1 MPDTQAAKV
10 HDNLQ
15 VITEALDS
23 GEMQRAARILDAF
36 HPAEIGHLL
45 ESLPLSQRMF
55 IWNLL
60 DHDDDGEIL
69 LNVGD
74 EVRNG
79 LIETMDKQQ
88 LLSATEGLDVD
99 DLADLLA
106 DLPQAVM
113 QSALQNMDSNDR
125 QRLESVLSFD
135 EDSAGGLMNTD
146 TITVRK
152 DVTLDVVLRYLRI
165 RQNIPEHTDRLFVV
179 DRYENYIGTLQL
191 SDVLTNDP
199 TFLVRDV
206 MDSELEAIPV
216 TATDNEV
223 ALTFENLDLVSAPV
237 IDEHNRLLG
246 RITIDDVVDVIREEG
261 EHSMM
266 SMAGLTE
273 DEDLF
278 APVTKSTRRRA
289 LWLGVNM
296 ATAFL
301 AAWVISLFQD
311 TLEQI
316 IVLAVLI
323 PVVASMGG
331 IAGSQTLT
339 LVIRGLAL
347 NQIGKS
353 NSKILLLK
361 EFAIGILN
369 GLFWAIIVAL
379 IAVLW
384 FHDLQLGY
392 IIGLAMVANLV
403 CAGLAGVLIPIALRR
418 LDIDPALAGGVML
431 TTITDVVGIFA
442 FLGLATWLLL

>member
-1 MPDTQAAKV
+1 MPESQAAKA

-15 VITEALDS
+15 VIADALDS

-45 ESLPLSQRMF
+45 ESLPQSQRMF
-55 IWNLL
+55 IWNML

-74 EVRNG
+74 EVRSG
-79 LIETMDKQQ
+79 LIQTMNKDQ

-125 QRLESVLSFD
+125 RRLESVLSFD

-179 DRYENYIGTLQL
+179 DRYEHYIGTLPL
-191 SDVLTNDP
+191 SEVLTNDP

-216 TATDNEV
+216 TATDSEV

-237 IDEHNRLLG
+237 VDEHNRLLG

-278 APVTKSTRRRA
+278 APVAKSTRRRA

-301 AAWVISLFQD
+301 AAWVISLFQS

-353 NSKILLLK
+353 NSRILLFK

-369 GLFWAIIVAL
+369 GLFWAIVVAA
-379 IAVLW
+379 IAIFW
-384 FHDLQLGY
+384 FGDQQLGY
-392 IIGLAMVANLV
+392 IIGLAMIANLI

-418 LDIDPALAGGVML
+418 MGIDPALAGGVML

-442 FLGLATWLLL
+442 FLGLATWLML

>member
-1 MPDTQAAKV
+1 MPDTQATNV
-10 HDNLQ
+10 RDNLQ
-15 VITEALDS
+15 VISEALDS
-23 GEMQRAARILDAF
+23 GEMQHAARILNAF

-45 ESLPLSQRMF
+45 ESLPQSQRMF
-55 IWNLL
+55 IWNML
-60 DHDDDGEIL
+60 DHDEDGEIL
-69 LNVGD
+69 LNVVD
-74 EVRNG
+74 EVRAG
-79 LIETMDKQQ
+79 LIENMDKEQ
-88 LLSATEGLDVD
+88 LISATEGLDVD

-113 QSALQNMDSNDR
+113 QTALNNMDSNDR

-146 TITVRK
+146 TVTVRK
-152 DVTLDVVLRYLRI
+152 DVNIEVVLRYLRA
-165 RQNIPEHTDRLFVV
+165 RQQLPKHTDSLFVV
-179 DRYENYIGTLQL
+179 DRYENYIGTLSL
-191 SDVLTNDP
+191 SAILTKDP
-199 TFLVRDV
+199 ACLVSDLMENEV
-206 MDSELEAIPV
+206 EPILV
-216 TATDNEV
+216 TATANEV
-223 ALTFENLDLVSAPV
+223 ALTFENLDLISAPV
-237 IDEHNRLLG
+237 VDEDNRLLG
-246 RITIDDVVDVIREEG
+246 RITVDDVVDVIREEG

-301 AAWVISLFQD
+301 AAWVISLFRE
-311 TLEQI
+311 TLEQL

-347 NQIGKS
+347 NQIGKA
-353 NSKILLLK
+353 NSKILLLR

-369 GLFWAIIVAL
+369 GIFWAVIVGL
-379 IAVLW
+379 IAILW
-384 FHDLQLGY
+384 FNDVELGY
-392 IIGLAMVANLV
+392 IIALAMLANLV
-403 CAGLAGVLIPIALRR
+403 CAGLAGVLIPIALRKMN
-418 LDIDPALAGGVML
+418 IDPALAGGVML

-442 FLGLATWLLL
+442 FLGLATWLLI

>member
-1 MPDTQAAKV
+1 MPETQTAKA

-15 VITEALDS
+15 VITDALDS
-23 GEMQRAARILDAF
+23 GEMQRAARILDSF

-45 ESLPLSQRMF
+45 ESLPQSQRMF
-55 IWNLL
+55 IWNML

-69 LNVGD
+69 LNVGE
-74 EVRNG
+74 EVRSG
-79 LIETMDKQQ
+79 LIQTMDKEQ
-88 LLSATEGLDVD
+88 LISATEGLDVD

-125 QRLESVLSFD
+125 YRLESVLSFD

-165 RQNIPEHTDRLFVV
+165 RQNIPDHTDRLFVV
-179 DRYENYIGTLQL
+179 DRYEHYIGMLPLATVLTHDPTSL
-191 SDVLTNDP
+191 VSDVMEGKVEPIL
-199 TFLVRDV
+199 
-206 MDSELEAIPV
+206 
-216 TATDNEV
+216 ATSPANEV

-301 AAWVISLFQD
+301 AAWVISLFQS

-369 GLFWAIIVAL
+369 GLFWAAVVAL

-384 FHDLQLGY
+384 FDDLQLGY
-392 IIGLAMVANLV
+392 IIGLAMIANLV
-403 CAGLAGVLIPIALRR
+403 CAGLAGVLIPIVLRR
-418 LDIDPALAGGVML
+418 IGIDPALAGGVML

>member
-1 MPDTQAAKV
+1 MPDTQAAKT

-15 VITEALDS
+15 VITDALDS

-55 IWNLL
+55 IWNML

-74 EVRNG
+74 EVRSG
-79 LIETMDKQQ
+79 LIQTMNKDQ

-106 DLPQAVM
+106 DLPHAVM

-125 QRLESVLSFD
+125 HRLESVLSFD

-179 DRYENYIGTLQL
+179 DRYEHYIGTLPL
-191 SDVLTNDP
+191 SKVLTNDP
-199 TFLVRDV
+199 TLLVRDV
-206 MDSELEAIPV
+206 MDKELEAIPV

-237 IDEHNRLLG
+237 VDEHNRLLG

-278 APVTKSTRRRA
+278 APVAKSTRRRA

-301 AAWVISLFQD
+301 AAWVISLFQS

-353 NSKILLLK
+353 NSKILLFK
-361 EFAIGILN
+361 EFSIGILN
-369 GLFWAIIVAL
+369 GLFWAIVVAA
-379 IAVLW
+379 IAIFW
-384 FHDLQLGY
+384 FGDRELGY
-392 IIGLAMVANLV
+392 IIGLAMIANLV

-418 LDIDPALAGGVML
+418 MGIDPALAGGVML

>member
-1 MPDTQAAKV
+1 MPDTQAAKA

-15 VITEALDS
+15 VIADALDS

-45 ESLPLSQRMF
+45 ESLPQSQRMF
-55 IWNLL
+55 IWNMI

-74 EVRNG
+74 EVRSG

-125 QRLESVLSFD
+125 RRLESVLSFD

-179 DRYENYIGTLQL
+179 DRYEHYIGTLPL
-191 SDVLTNDP
+191 SEVLTNDP

-237 IDEHNRLLG
+237 VDEQNRLLG

-289 LWLGVNM
+289 LWLGINLG
-296 ATAFL
+296 TAFL
-301 AAWVISLFQD
+301 AAWVISLFQS

-369 GLFWAIIVAL
+369 GLFWAIVVAL

-384 FHDLQLGY
+384 FDDIQLGY
-392 IIGLAMVANLV
+392 IIGLAMIANLI
-403 CAGLAGVLIPIALRR
+403 CAGLAGVLIPIVLRR
-418 LDIDPALAGGVML
+418 IGIDPALAGGVML

>member
-1 MPDTQAAKV
+1 MPDTQPTTV
-10 HDNLQ
+10 RDNLQ

-23 GEMQRAARILDAF
+23 GEMQRAGHILNAF

-45 ESLPLSQRMF
+45 ESLPQSQRMF
-55 IWNLL
+55 IWNML
-60 DHDDDGEIL
+60 DHDEDGEIL

-74 EVRNG
+74 EVRSG
-79 LIETMDKQQ
+79 LIENMNKEQ
-88 LLSATEGLDVD
+88 LISATEGLDVD

-113 QSALQNMDSNDR
+113 QTALNNMDSNDR

-135 EDSAGGLMNTD
+135 EDSAGGLMDTD
-146 TITVRK
+146 TVTVRK
-152 DVTLDVVLRYLRI
+152 DVNLDVVLRYLRA
-165 RQNIPEHTDRLFVV
+165 RGNLPDHTDRLFVV
-179 DRYENYIGTLQL
+179 DRYEHYIGTLPL
-191 SDVLTNDP
+191 AAVLTKDPAWLVSDVMEDGVEPILVTNP
-199 TFLVRDV
+199 
-206 MDSELEAIPV
+206 AH
-216 TATDNEV
+216 EV
-223 ALTFENLDLVSAPV
+223 AQTFENLDLISAPV
-237 IDEHNRLLG
+237 IDEENKLLG
-246 RITIDDVVDVIREEG
+246 RITVDDVVDVIREEG

-278 APVTKSTRRRA
+278 APVTKSARRRA

-311 TLEQI
+311 TLEQL
-316 IVLAVLI
+316 IVLAILI

-347 NQIGKS
+347 DQIGKA
-353 NSKILLLK
+353 NSKILLLR

-369 GLFWAIIVAL
+369 GMFWAIIVAL
-379 IAVLW
+379 IAILW
-384 FHDLQLGY
+384 FNDMQLGY
-392 IIGLAMVANLV
+392 IIALAMLANLI
-403 CAGLAGVLIPIALRR
+403 CAGLAGVLIPIALRG
-418 LDIDPALAGGVML
+418 LGIDPALAGGVML

>member
-1 MPDTQAAKV
+1 MPDSQTAKAYE
-10 HDNLQ
+10 NLQ
-15 VITEALDS
+15 VITDALES

-45 ESLPLSQRMF
+45 ESLPQSQRMF
-55 IWNLL
+55 IWNMIN
-60 DHDDDGEIL
+60 HEDDGEIL

-79 LIETMDKQQ
+79 LIQAMNKEQ
-88 LLSATEGLDVD
+88 LISATEGLDVD

-125 QRLESVLSFD
+125 RRLESVLSFD

-152 DVTLDVVLRYLRI
+152 DVTLDVVLRYLRT
-165 RQNIPEHTDRLFVV
+165 RQHIPDHTDRLFVV
-179 DRYENYIGTLQL
+179 DRYEHYIGTLPL
-191 SDVLTNDP
+191 ATVLTHDP
-199 TFLVRDV
+199 ASLVRDV
-206 MDSELEAIPV
+206 MEGKVEPILV
-216 TATDNEV
+216 TSPANEV

-246 RITIDDVVDVIREEG
+246 RITVDDVVDVIREEG

-289 LWLGVNM
+289 LWLGINLG
-296 ATAFL
+296 TAFL
-301 AAWVISLFQD
+301 AAWVISLFQS

-353 NSKILLLK
+353 NSKILLFK
-361 EFAIGILN
+361 EFSIGILN
-369 GLFWAIIVAL
+369 GLFWAVVVAL
-379 IAVLW
+379 IAVIW
-384 FHDLQLGY
+384 FDDLQLGY
-392 IIGLAMVANLV
+392 IIALATIANLV
-403 CAGLAGVLIPIALRR
+403 CAGLAGVLIPIMLRR
-418 LDIDPALAGGVML
+418 LGIDPALAGGVML